1 MEFFTFVVMPP
12 LNVLDQVAQTTIQL
26 ILYEPFYGHFLTG
39 MVKEVNLQ
47 VSTLSLG
54 INSNKTTR
62 LAINPEH
69 WEEIL
74 ITPALRY
81 GALKH
86 EVLHLVFRHVV
97 QGKTYAN
104 RQLFN
109 LAADLVV
116 NQYLAPDQLL
126 QDAITLERFPELELP
141 PFRSIAFY
149 YDTLNDAWNKTLRRG
164 LHISP
169 ALSQLMHPENGLWQG
184 HELWPTEANIL
195 SAAEQTL
202 LNGHIEDLLR
212 NTLQRIGSKGM
223 GKLPTVLQNQLKLQ
237 IRDAAP
243 TLDWRRYLRL
253 FFGTGQR
260 TYLKNTLRK
269 PSRRYGTNP
278 GLCIRNKH
286 QLLVAV
292 DTSGSINVAELQAFF
307 QEIHHIWQQ
316 GASIRIVECAAQIN
330 NTYLYRGANPQAIN
344 GGGETLF
351 DPVIEFANR
360 HSDADAVVYFTDG
373 VAPPPKIHCRKPL
386 LWVISKEGLAENSKE
401 WNLLV
406 GRKIKMLT
414 TG

>member
-1 MEFFTFVVMPP
+1 MPP

-26 ILYEPFYGHFLTG
+26 ILHEPFYGHFLTG

-47 VSTLSLG
+47 VSTMSLG
-54 INSNKTTR
+54 INSNKTTK
-62 LAINPEH
+62 LAINPKH
-69 WEEIL
+69 WEKIL

-86 EVLHLVFRHVV
+86 EVLHLVFRHVL

-141 PFRSIAFY
+141 PFRSLAFY
-149 YDTLNDAWNKTLRRG
+149 YDTLSDAWNKTLRRG
-164 LHISP
+164 VLISP
-169 ALSQLMHPENGLWQG
+169 TLSEFLHHENGWWAG
-184 HELWPTEANIL
+184 HELWQTEADQL
-195 SAAEQTL
+195 SAAEKTL
-202 LNGHIEDLLR
+202 LDGHLEDLLR
-212 NTLQRIGSKGM
+212 NTLQRVGSKGL
-223 GKLPTVLQNQLKLQ
+223 GRLPTVLQNQLKLQ
-237 IRDAAP
+237 IRDATP
-243 TLDWRRYLRL
+243 TLDWRRFLRL

-278 GLCIRNKH
+278 GLRIRNKH

-292 DTSGSINVAELQAFF
+292 DTSGSIGEVEMQAFF
-307 QEIHHIWQQ
+307 SEIHHIWQQ
-316 GASIRIVECAAQIN
+316 GAAIRIVECDAQIN
-330 NTYLYRGANPQAIN
+330 NIYLYRGKIPQITS
-344 GGGETLF
+344 GGGATLF
-351 DPVIEFANR
+351 DPVIEYANR
-360 HSDADAVVYFTDG
+360 HADADAVVYFTDG
-373 VAPPPKIHCRKPL
+373 VGPSPKLRCRKPL
-386 LWVISKEGLAENSKE
+386 LWVISMEGLAENSKE
-401 WNLLV
+401 WNFLF
-406 GRKIKMLT
+406 GRKIKMLA

>member
-1 MEFFTFVVMPP
+1 MKFVTFVVMPP

-26 ILYEPFYGHFLTG
+26 ILHEPFYGHFLTG

-54 INSNKTTR
+54 INSNKTTK
-62 LAINPEH
+62 LAINPEY
-69 WEEIL
+69 WEKTL
-74 ITPALRY
+74 ITPTLRY

-126 QDAITLERFPELELP
+126 QDSITLERFPELELP
-141 PFRSIAFY
+141 PFRSLAFY

-164 LHISP
+164 VLISP
-169 ALSQLMHPENGLWQG
+169 TLSQLMHHENGLWAG
-184 HELWPTEANIL
+184 HELWQAEADPL
-195 SAAEQTL
+195 GAAEQTL
-202 LNGHIEDLLR
+202 LNGHLEDLLR
-212 NTLQRIGSKGM
+212 NTLQRVGSKGL
-223 GKLPTVLQNQLKLQ
+223 GRLPTVLQNQLKLQ
-237 IRDAAP
+237 ILDVAP

-286 QLLVAV
+286 LLLVAV
-292 DTSGSINVAELQAFF
+292 DTSGSISEAELQAFF
-307 QEIHHIWQQ
+307 SEIHHIWQQ
-316 GASIRIVECAAQIN
+316 GATIRIVECAAQIN
-330 NTYLYRGANPQAIN
+330 NTYLYRGKIPQITS
-344 GGGETLF
+344 GGGATLF
-351 DPVIEFANR
+351 DPVIEYANR

-373 VAPPPKIHCRKPL
+373 FGPAPKFRCRKPL

-401 WNLLV
+401 WNFLF
-406 GRKIKMLT
+406 GRKIKMLAT
-414 TG
+414 